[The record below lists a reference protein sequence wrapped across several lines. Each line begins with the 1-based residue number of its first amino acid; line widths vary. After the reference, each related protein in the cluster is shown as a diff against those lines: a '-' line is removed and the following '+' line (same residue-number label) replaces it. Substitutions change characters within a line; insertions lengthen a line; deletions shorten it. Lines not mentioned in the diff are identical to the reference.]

1 MRIVQDLTGQVFARL
16 TVIERIPGLSK
27 HNKKEYKCRC
37 SCGQEVV
44 RSGTQLTAGTN
55 KSCGCLLS
63 ETRHGFTG
71 SRTYRIW
78 RCMKE
83 RCTNPNSTSYPSYGA
98 KNIVVCDRWLN
109 SFTAF
114 LEDMGIAPEGKSI
127 DRINGTLGYSKE
139 NCKWSTPSEQARN
152 TKSNRFIEFQ
162 GQTKLLCEWAEITG
176 IRRVLIT
183 ERIDKMGW
191 TIEQA
196 LTTKVRSQL
205 PDLTLQEIEQIIF
218 LKNSGLNFSAI
229 GRKMGRDPS
238 SIRKRYLQH
247 TEQTSH

>member
-1 MRIVQDLTGQVFARL
+1 MRIVQDLTGQVFERL
-16 TVIERIPGLSK
+16 TVLERIPGLNE
-27 HNKKEYKCRC
+27 HNKKAYKCRC
-37 SCGQEVV
+37 SCGQEVA
-44 RSGTQLTAGTN
+44 RGSSQLIAGTN

-63 ETRHGFTG
+63 DTRHGFTG

-83 RCTNPNSTSYPSYGA
+83 RCTNPNSISYPSYGA
-98 KNIVVCDRWLN
+98 KNIEVCDRWLN

-114 LEDMGIAPEGKSI
+114 LEDMGEAPEGKSI
-127 DRINGTLGYSKE
+127 DRINNAQGYLKE

-152 TKSNRFIEFQ
+152 TKSNRFIEFK

-176 IRRVLIT
+176 ISRELIA
-183 ERIDKMGW
+183 ERIDTMCW
-191 TIEQA
+191 TVEQA
-196 LTTKVRSQL
+196 LTTKVRFQL
-205 PDLTLQEIEQIIF
+205 PDLTKQEIEQIIF

-238 SIRKRYLQH
+238 SIRKRYLKH
-247 TEQTSH
+247 TDQTSH